1 MVQKSVF
8 VAAIAI
14 SVAGLVT
21 AVVSLTADSSS
32 DALTG
37 VVSSPTEGAMEGV
50 LVSAKGAGSTMT
62 VTVTSDAQGRYSFP
76 RNRLAPG
83 EYAVAIRAIGY
94 DLEGP
99 GTVNVTAD
107 RTANLE

>member
-14 SVAGLVT
+14 SAAALVT

-37 VVSSPTEGAMEGV
+37 VVSSPTEGGMRRSPRTMCDGWWCRRNCEGAAAD
-50 LVSAKGAGSTMT
+50 L
-62 VTVTSDAQGRYSFP
+62 SDVVFRG
-76 RNRLAPG
+76 
-83 EYAVAIRAIGY
+83 
-94 DLEGP
+94 
-99 GTVNVTAD
+99 AD
-107 RTANLE
+107 RFLPVRR